1 MDRRQFLSIGAA
13 GTSVALMTNMGII
26 NEANAWGKA
35 QIGKF
40 GFDMDGRD
48 LSIKA
53 GDDFFRFAGG
63 NWIKKNQI
71 PNDRTRWGMFD
82 VLRAKSETDV
92 KTIIDDLA
100 KKKNAAG
107 SVEQKIGDFWRTYMD
122 VDAIDKIGISSIQ
135 SELDAINNAKTHED
149 IAIIFGR
156 PDLPTPSPIA
166 WYVGL
171 DDRNPDRYLVTINH
185 SGLGLPERD
194 YYLKDDARMKEL
206 REKYPQHIEKMLGLA
221 GIQNPSEKAKAIMA
235 LETEIAKLHWPI
247 EDRRNST
254 KMYNLTKRKDLDTIA
269 PDFPWAFA
277 LGASKFNDIEECV
290 VGELS
295 SIGPIA
301 KLFRATSVEDWKSY
315 LTFHLISKSSGLL
328 PQKFDDENF
337 EFFSKTLN
345 GQKEK
350 KARWKRGTQA
360 IDGALGEAIG
370 KVYAKRFFSPKAKKQ
385 AIILVENL
393 RKAFKNRIA
402 GLSWMSESTKLEAY
416 KKLASFNPKI
426 GYPDKWKDYSKLE
439 IKAGDAIGNAR
450 RAQVFGW
457 QFDLERLGR
466 KTDKGEWFMTPQTVN
481 AYYNPVFNEIVFP
494 AAILQPP
501 FFDPNADDAINYGAI
516 GAVIGHEMGHGFDD
530 QGAKYNDKGVLSDW
544 WQESDVKAFDV
555 LGQKM
560 VAQYGGF
567 EPLPNVKLNGQ
578 LTLGENIGDHCGV
591 VVGLEAYNISLKGK
605 KAKTLDGTS
614 GEQRFFYSWS
624 QVWRALIRD
633 EALRNQ
639 VQSDP
644 HSPAE
649 YRVNGTVQNVDQ
661 WYVAFDVKEGDKLY
675 LAPEKRV
682 KIW

>member
-1 MDRRQFLSIGAA
+1 MDRRQFLSLS
-13 GTSVALMTNMGII
+13 TSVASVSLMANFGLY
-26 NEANAWGKA
+26 NEAKAWGKA
-35 QIGKF
+35 KIGKF

-48 LSIKA
+48 LNVKA
-53 GDDFFRFAGG
+53 GDDFFRHGGG
-63 NWIKKNQI
+63 NWIKNNQI
-71 PNDRTRWGMFD
+71 PNDRTRWGVFD
-82 VLRAKSETDV
+82 ALRAKSETDV
-92 KTIIDDLA
+92 KAIIDDLA

-107 SVEQKIGDFWRTYMD
+107 SVEQKIGDFWRTFMD
-122 VDAIDKIGISSIQ
+122 TDTIDKLGIAPIQ

-171 DDRNPDRYLVTINH
+171 DDKNPDRYLVTFNH

-194 YYLKDDARMKEL
+194 YYLKDDDRMKDL
-206 REKYPQHIEKMLGLA
+206 RAKYPIHIEKMLNLA
-221 GIQNPSEKAKAIMA
+221 GIENASQKAKAIME
-235 LETEIAKLHWPI
+235 LETQIAKLHWPI

-254 KMYNLTKRKDLDTIA
+254 KMYNLTKRKDLDIIA
-269 PDFPWAFA
+269 PDFPWAAA

-295 SIGPIA
+295 SFGPIA

-350 KARWKRGTQA
+350 RARWKRATAA

-370 KVYAKRFFSPKAKKQ
+370 KVYAKRHFTPKAKEQ
-385 AIILVENL
+385 ALILVENL

-402 GLSWMSESTKLEAY
+402 GLSWMSESTKQEAY

-450 RAQVFGW
+450 RAQIFGW
-457 QFDLERLGR
+457 EFDLERLGR

-501 FFDPNADDAINYGAI
+501 FFDQYADAAINYGAI

-544 WQESDVKAFDV
+544 WQESDVKAFDA

-560 VAQYGGF
+560 VSQYGGF
-567 EPLPNVKLNGQ
+567 EALPNVKLNGQ
-578 LTLGENIGDHCGV
+578 LTLGENIGDHCGL

-605 KAKTLDGTS
+605 KAKILDGLT

-649 YRVNGTVQNVDQ
+649 FRVNGTVQNIDQ
-661 WYVAFDVKEGDKLY
+661 WYAAFDVKAGDKLY
-675 LAPEKRV
+675 VAPENRV